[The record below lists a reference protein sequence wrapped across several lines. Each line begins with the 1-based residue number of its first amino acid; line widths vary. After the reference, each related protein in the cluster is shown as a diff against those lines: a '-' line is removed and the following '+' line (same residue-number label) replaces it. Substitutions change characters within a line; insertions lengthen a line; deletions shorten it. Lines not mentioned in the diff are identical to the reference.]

1 VVTWETARTNHLLRL
16 AAADA
21 AGIGLSVMIA
31 LDRIE
36 REYDKQICPPNLT
49 GTPVAKI
56 DIVSITKKYKADLH
70 EFFLDM
76 ESWKKFQPKPAISWK
91 KVRFSDAS
99 QATIPKQRG
108 IYAFTT
114 EMSPGSLPSHG
125 YILYVGI
132 TGDVSAATLHK
143 RFWQYMRHKKKG
155 TGRPAVVYFLQ
166 NWKDDLF
173 FHYVAIPDKATSL
186 AALEKSFI
194 TSIMPPANKRDIEG
208 DVSKAKAA
216 AF

>member
-1 VVTWETARTNHLLRL
+1 
-16 AAADA
+16 
-21 AGIGLSVMIA
+21 M
-31 LDRIE
+31 
-36 REYDKQICPPNLT
+36 
-49 GTPVAKI
+49 AKL
-56 DIVSITKKYKADLH
+56 DIVSLTKKYKSDLH

-76 ESWKKFQPKPAISWK
+76 VSWKNFQPAPALTWK
-91 KVRFSDAS
+91 KVHFSDVS
-99 QATIPKQRG
+99 QAAIPKQRG
-108 IYAFTT
+108 LYAFTT
-114 EMSPGSLPSHG
+114 EFSPSSLPSHG

-143 RFWQYMRHKKKG
+143 RYAQYMRHKKKG
-155 TGRPAVVYFLQ
+155 TGRPAVLYFLQ

-173 FHYVAIPDKATSL
+173 FHYVPIPDKTISL